1 VRSRFAK
8 SVVAILLIVSVGGH
22 WAFLQ
27 SVAWVTMVIDY
38 SKDAPISVAVS
49 KTFDGKHPC
58 HLCHMVKR
66 GQESEK
72 KQDAIKVKTKVDSW
86 MLARAVSLAPADLV
100 RECFPSLIFLKGS
113 RGESPPVPPPRNA

>member
-1 VRSRFAK
+1 
-8 SVVAILLIVSVGGH
+8 VVAILLIVSVGGH

-58 HLCHMVKR
+58 NFCHMVKR

-72 KQDAIKVKTKVDSW
+72 KQDAIKVKTKVDCW
-86 MLARAVSLAPADLV
+86 MLARAVSLPEADLV
-100 RECFPSLIFLKGS
+100 REPFPSPISLSGT
-113 RGESPPVPPPRNA
+113 RCESPPVPPPRNA